1 MSEEIEITPQMIEA
15 GAEALAS
22 RYFDLVD
29 SCGYREIAQTVFA
42 AMVAKIERLHRED
55 DRNAQCSSEYR

>member
-1 MSEEIEITPQMIEA
+1 MADEIEITSEMIEA

-29 SCGYREIAQTVFA
+29 SCGYPEIARTVFA
-42 AMVAKIERLHRED
+42 AMAAKIETPHRGD
-55 DRNAQCSSEYR
+55 DRSA